1 MHLADVCF
9 LRPEEVQVIAD
20 GCQPLFVLELTPVI
34 KKLVEHGMLCW
45 VLGMC
50 PHSQRSCFVLATTQI
65 GRALIAAWI
74 LHHSDDST
82 DRLEGCE
89 YALEVA
95 QYIADVTKLVRH
107 TAAQGGCLHVSQS
120 FSGSPKSSAIVTSL
134 VACPE
139 SLVLKVQEA
148 IDRAVE
154 VALCEFPVFEPTVH

>member
-1 MHLADVCF
+1 M
-9 LRPEEVQVIAD
+9 
-20 GCQPLFVLELTPVI
+20 G
-34 KKLVEHGMLCW
+34 
-45 VLGMC
+45 
-50 PHSQRSCFVLATTQI
+50 CFVGFTPCVPTVSDHALFWRQLRC
-65 GRALIAAWI
+65 RALVAAWI
-74 LHHSDDST
+74 LHHSDDSMELG
-82 DRLEGCE
+82 DCE

-95 QYIADVTKLVRH
+95 QYIADATKLVNH

-154 VALCEFPVFEPTVH
+154 VALCEVPMFKPMVH